1 LQSVFTVGK
10 DLMDIFDKL
19 QGDEALFEMQNSASE
34 TIRDKVYKFITVFY
48 ECEEVP
54 ESEQAASGKF
64 EI

>member
-1 LQSVFTVGK
+1 
-10 DLMDIFDKL
+10 MDIFDKL